1 MPGALLL
8 RGSYTFLAA
17 RNLDDDENS
26 IYAGRTLLRRP
37 RHKGMWSVIY
47 TGAPGL
53 ELEARANI
61 VGAAHDVDFIFN
73 KRVMLAPYVR
83 LDLFANYKLTDQLT
97 LHGRIEN
104 VGNALYEEVYNYSTT
119 ARAFYGGVKYA
130 W

>member
-1 MPGALLL
+1 M
-8 RGSYTFLAA
+8 
-17 RNLDDDENS
+17 
-26 IYAGRTLLRRP
+26 
-37 RHKGMWSVIY
+37 
-47 TGAPGL
+47 
-53 ELEARANI
+53 
-61 VGAAHDVDFIFN
+61 DFIFN